1 MQSIM
6 DYENNENITMEKSII
21 DYLPLVKR
29 IAICIKRKLPSHIE
43 LEDLLQSGVVGLL
56 EAQKNFNPDM
66 GASFE
71 TFAGKRIRGAIIDAL
86 RKNSWA
92 NRDIIKNMKRIADAT
107 KMVEQR
113 EKRQASIEDI
123 TAALG
128 VSADEHA
135 KMAQEINLLYV
146 TNLTDDYLDASLIS
160 EADDPAKL
168 LEAHVAKDK
177 LKEVLTTL
185 PQREQLVLSLYYV
198 EELTFKEI
206 GEVMDL
212 TEARICQLHSH
223 AIAKLRTKIKVD

>member
-1 MQSIM
+1 MRRWSQAAYSSFLRNWFNHNEQSERDTVMQSIM

-135 KMAQEINLLYV
+135 KMAQEINLL
-146 TNLTDDYLDASLIS
+146 
-160 EADDPAKL
+160 
-168 LEAHVAKDK
+168 
-177 LKEVLTTL
+177 
-185 PQREQLVLSLYYV
+185 
-198 EELTFKEI
+198 
-206 GEVMDL
+206 
-212 TEARICQLHSH
+212 
-223 AIAKLRTKIKVD
+223 